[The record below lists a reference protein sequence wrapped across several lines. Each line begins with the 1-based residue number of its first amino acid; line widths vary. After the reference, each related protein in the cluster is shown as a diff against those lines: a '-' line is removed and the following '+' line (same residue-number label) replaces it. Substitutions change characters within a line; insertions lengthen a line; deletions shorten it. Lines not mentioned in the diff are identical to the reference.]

1 MKRFVKLVTLTLAL
15 AILPLFAFAQDATGS
30 AAVTDGQTYT
40 IEQMLTYAL
49 QDEYMAQA
57 EYEAIMQ
64 AFGVSN
70 PYANIVKAELTH
82 QEELLPLFAAYG
94 ITVPENTAA
103 ASVVL
108 PATLQEA
115 YEIGVQAEI
124 NNIAMYQAF
133 LAQSDVPDDVRLVFD
148 ELINGS
154 QSHLEAFTR
163 NAEKTGLGMG
173 NGGWQTD
180 DQTALYGNRM
190 ALANDDATQTYGNRM
205 ALATA
210 DSART
215 YGNRMAAETATYGR
229 NSVWQTASA
238 ATRGMGYRMMDADN
252 CLLQSDDDTVQ
263 QSFGG
268 RWN

>member
-1 MKRFVKLVTLTLAL
+1 MKRLVKLVTLALAL
-15 AILPLFAFAQDATGS
+15 MILPMAALAEDATGS

-64 AFGVSN
+64 AFGVTN

-94 ITVPENTAA
+94 IAVPENTAA
-103 ASVVL
+103 ANVVL

-133 LAQSDVPDDVRLVFD
+133 MAQSDVPDDVRLVFD

-163 NAEKTGLGMG
+163 NAEKTGLGLG
-173 NGGWQTD
+173 NGSWQLD
-180 DQTALYGNRM
+180 DQTA
-190 ALANDDATQTYGNRM
+190 
-205 ALATA
+205 
-210 DSART
+210 T

-229 NSVWQTASA
+229 GAWQTASTT
-238 ATRGMGYRMMDADN
+238 TRGMNRQSVSGYRMMDADN
-252 CLLQSDDDTVQ
+252 CLLLNDDAPVQ
-263 QSFGG
+263 QNFGGG